1 MIKVSTTTLSQNN
14 FIPTTTKIGYEAIL
28 THALTIHEQSTTTLL
43 KIIPLTSTLSSN
55 HYSKSTTIMF
65 ELIITST
72 LHQTQHSNHP
82 IHSPNLLK
90 FDSFE
95 IGTIQN
101 YTLNQTQ
108 HIIDSYYSNNTITY
122 IFVILIVSLVII
134 LSIILTLVFCKPK
147 QPIPIVNDDIELQV
161 FNTFVTNFVE
171 NTTAFQT
178 LENDK
183 NNVNKQLTNDFES
196 IDLNL

>member
-1 MIKVSTTTLSQNN
+1 
-14 FIPTTTKIGYEAIL
+14 
-28 THALTIHEQSTTTLL
+28 
-43 KIIPLTSTLSSN
+43 
-55 HYSKSTTIMF
+55 MF

-72 LHQTQHSNHP
+72 LHQTQHSKHT
-82 IHSPNLLK
+82 IHSYNLLK

-108 HIIDSYYSNNTITY
+108 NTIDSYHSNNTITY

-171 NTTAFQT
+171 NTTAFPT
-178 LENDK
+178 LENDE
-183 NNVNKQLTNDFES
+183 NNVNKQLANDFES

>member
-1 MIKVSTTTLSQNN
+1 
-14 FIPTTTKIGYEAIL
+14 
-28 THALTIHEQSTTTLL
+28 
-43 KIIPLTSTLSSN
+43 
-55 HYSKSTTIMF
+55 MF

-82 IHSPNLLK
+82 IHSFNLLK

-108 HIIDSYYSNNTITY
+108 NIIDSYHSNNTITY

-147 QPIPIVNDDIELQV
+147 HPIPIVNDDIELQV
-161 FNTFVTNFVE
+161 FNTVVTNFVE
-171 NTTAFQT
+171 NTTSFQT
-178 LENDK
+178 LENDE
-183 NNVNKQLTNDFES
+183 NNVNKQLANDFES
-196 IDLNL
+196 IDLN